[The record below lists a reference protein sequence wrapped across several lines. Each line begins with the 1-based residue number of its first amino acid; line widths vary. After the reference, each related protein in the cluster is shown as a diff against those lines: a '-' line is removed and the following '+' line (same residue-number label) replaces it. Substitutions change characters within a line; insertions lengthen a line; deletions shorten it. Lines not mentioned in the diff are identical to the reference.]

1 MVSTV
6 NTSLLMSRT
15 DRNGHALL
23 GSPALPVHTR
33 SVVYIRNPSNW
44 SEQERSLCERGR
56 QPGLPGWLC
65 AVTLSRTQVPMTFLS
80 AVPGVL
86 PLLGQPKLSQ
96 TMSMVHEQPGKA
108 WMKEKGSPI
117 SKNLHL
123 HILHHIG
130 HNFVTWRQQ
139 VSREARECSF
149 NLGDHVPDKTD
160 YCEVRVMFV
169 MLSKFQNIRSD
180 RIVNSI
186 P

>member
-6 NTSLLMSRT
+6 NTSLLVSRT

-23 GSPALPVHTR
+23 GSPALPVHSR
-33 SVVYIRNPSNW
+33 SVYT
-44 SEQERSLCERGR
+44 SETQVTGLNRREACVREAGS
-56 QPGLPGWLC
+56 PGLPGWLC
-65 AVTLSRTQVPMTFLS
+65 AMTLSRTQVPMTFLS

-96 TMSMVHEQPGKA
+96 TMSMVHEQPRKA
-108 WMKEKGSPI
+108 WMEEKGSPI
-117 SKNLHL
+117 SKTYNSTYFI
-123 HILHHIG
+123 ILTTTLSHG
-130 HNFVTWRQQ
+130 DSRCQGRLENAVLTWVTM
-139 VSREARECSF
+139 C
-149 NLGDHVPDKTD
+149 PDKTD

-180 RIVNSI
+180 RIVISI